1 GTIRAVVY
9 LRGGRIFFLR
19 KLGSFSPASTCS
31 GAETKALKTPTV
43 FLIRTF
49 SPRKSWKVS
58 KSPRAI
64 PRNRR
69 RLHFGEGC
77 IIGQCVRSLLPRLAW
92 LDIQHLKAKIQSFS
106 GQRVIE
112 IQNHRLFFDLMDAKI
127 KVFSTSPADLNGRP
141 DF

>member
-1 GTIRAVVY
+1 MRTFAFCE
-9 LRGGRIFFLR
+9 LRRSL
-19 KLGSFSPASTCS
+19 PASTCS

-49 SPRKSWKVS
+49 SPRKSWQVS

-69 RLHFGEGC
+69 RLHFREGC
-77 IIGQCVRSLLPRLAW
+77 IIRQCVRLLLLRLAW
-92 LDIQHLKAKIQSFS
+92 LDIQHLKDKVQSFS

-112 IQNHRLFFDLMDAKI
+112 AKIHGLYFDLMDAEI
-127 KVFSTSPADLNGRP
+127 KVCSTSAADLSGSP